1 MIASSLFDS
10 WAKAGRTPMGK
21 ESLSDDIGGSNET
34 TEATLVALTM
44 QINSFVREGTLD
56 SRCAAK
62 LAKRLKG
69 AAELISESGRATKP
83 GRKELK
89 TAFDTIDSALR
100 DHDAGLLV
108 MANAALRA
116 TDDAASAG

>member
-1 MIASSLFDS
+1 
-10 WAKAGRTPMGK
+10 MGK
-21 ESLSDDIGGSNET
+21 ESLSDDIGDSNET

-44 QINSFVREGTLD
+44 QINSFVRGGTLD
-56 SRCAAK
+56 SRCGAK
-62 LAKRLKG
+62 LVKRLKRE
-69 AAELISESGRATKP
+69 AESGRATKP

-89 TAFDTIDSALR
+89 TAFDTVDSALR

>member
-1 MIASSLFDS
+1 
-10 WAKAGRTPMGK
+10 MGK
-21 ESLSDDIGGSNET
+21 KSLSDDIGGSNET

-62 LAKRLKG
+62 LVKRLKRE
-69 AAELISESGRATKP
+69 AEFISESGRATKP